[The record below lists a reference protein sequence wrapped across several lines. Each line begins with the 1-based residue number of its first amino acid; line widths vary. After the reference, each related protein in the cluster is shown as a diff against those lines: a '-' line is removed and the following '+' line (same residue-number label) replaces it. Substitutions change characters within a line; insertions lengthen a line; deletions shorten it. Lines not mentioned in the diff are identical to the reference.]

1 MDGLVEILEGAGL
14 KHIIMP
20 RKAYIKEHRNLV
32 RLLNRSNIP
41 ALKKEAADQIKEVRD
56 ATGVRLQ
63 KGGRKKEVQQPVTT
77 ETRPSPPLPHSE
89 TARDTLQR
97 LAAGGYLD
105 DILTFY
111 AEDDEGLLE
120 FEEQALDILTEI
132 EGASIPRVMA
142 LREAT
147 PDFFERLDKMA
158 SDEERRSGAGFRRR
172 GGRRKDVQTLEFP
185 VQLPDVTDSAIAKF
199 QRLWNEG
206 YLDHIFYD
214 YTEDE
219 QEDMKKEAIEVLTD
233 MEGASIHLGAVLRER
248 HPQFFEAVDKMEE
261 DDRAR
266 REAEEAALE
275 AARANWAANRRG
287 RRGKNV
293 EAEDD
298 DSKTGEG
305 RRHFGTLVSRRR
317 KDRVITP
324 ELK

>member
-56 ATGVRLQ
+56 ATGVRL
-63 KGGRKKEVQQPVTT
+63 
-77 ETRPSPPLPHSE
+77 
-89 TARDTLQR
+89 
-97 LAAGGYLD
+97 
-105 DILTFY
+105 
-111 AEDDEGLLE
+111 
-120 FEEQALDILTEI
+120 
-132 EGASIPRVMA
+132 
-142 LREAT
+142 
-147 PDFFERLDKMA
+147 
-158 SDEERRSGAGFRRR
+158 

-185 VQLPDVTDSAIAKF
+185 VQLPDVTDTAIAKF

-214 YTEDE
+214 HTEDE

-266 REAEEAALE
+266 QEAEEAALE